1 MAPSKYGHWVV
12 AGKPYKNKL
21 EAVTRAVPNGWWP
34 HFYFR
39 EDEFSSHD
47 WTAEPNVSLESLY
60 FARARQLRETYDHI
74 TIEYSG
80 GVDSWYI
87 LYSFVAQGLHVDV
100 VNHRFIEAAAQGNN
114 NDLSAKNTSAE
125 GKYQAY
131 PWFEKFKEL
140 VPTIEWNC
148 YNATDIIVK
157 GWTARSLDPLKYNRL
172 HTAMMT
178 RVPDLAFDP
187 YKNIQAQGKTAIIH
201 GIDKPNLYFQDGK
214 FYAYFP
220 DHTITGSAASERAD
234 LNLPS
239 HDVFFYY
246 DPDCCDLLIKQ
257 AHVIMKW
264 FKNNSHV
271 LSLIS
276 NKHHRDNV
284 LYNNILNALIYPKYV
299 NMWQTEKSS
308 GLNFMESEAWFHE
321 NYADTSAGRNWRL
334 SMQTASDIVDQVLI
348 DTEFE
353 SYIKKENNFS
363 TLPVTWSKFYYIG
376 SL

>member
-1 MAPSKYGHWVV
+1 MDPSKYGHWVV
-12 AGKPYKNKL
+12 AGKSYKNKL
-21 EAVTRAVPNGWWP
+21 EAVTQAVPNGWWP

-47 WTAEPNVSLESLY
+47 WTVEPDVSLESLY
-60 FARARQLRETYDHI
+60 FARARQLRAMYDHI

-100 VNHRFIEAAAQGNN
+100 VNHRFIEAAAQGTRD
-114 NDLSAKNTSAE
+114 DLSAKNTSAE

-140 VPTIEWNC
+140 VPTMTWND
-148 YNATDIIVK
+148 YNATDIVVK
-157 GWTARSLDPLKYNRL
+157 GWTAGSLDPFKYNRL

-178 RVPDLAFDP
+178 RVPGLAFDP
-187 YKNIQAQGKTAIIH
+187 YNNINASGRSAIIH
-201 GIDKPNLYFQDGK
+201 GVDKPNLYFQDGK

-220 DHTITGSAASERAD
+220 DHTITGSAASERAGL
-234 LNLPS
+234 LNGE
-239 HDVFFYY
+239 DVFFYY

-257 AHVIMKW
+257 AHMIMKW
-264 FKNNSHV
+264 FKNNSHL

-276 NKHHRDNV
+276 NRHYRNNT
-284 LYNNILNALIYPKYV
+284 LYNQILNALVYPKYV
-299 NMWQTEKSS
+299 DMWQTEKPY
-308 GLNFMESEAWFHE
+308 GLNFLTSEEWFHK
-321 NYADTSAGRNWRL
+321 NYLDSTAGKNWL
-334 SMQTASDIVDQVLI
+334 HSVQTASDIIDRVLTN
-348 DTEFE
+348 TEFE
-353 SYIKKENNFS
+353 QYIKKENNFS
-363 TLPVTWSKFYYIG
+363 TLAVTWSKFYYVG